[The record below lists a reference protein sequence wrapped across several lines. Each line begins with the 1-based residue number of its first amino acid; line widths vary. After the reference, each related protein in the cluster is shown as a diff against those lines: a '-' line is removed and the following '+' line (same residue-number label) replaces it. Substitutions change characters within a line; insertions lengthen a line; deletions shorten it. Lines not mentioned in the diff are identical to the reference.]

1 LLSVDL
7 LSFAGDVI
15 LFIDE
20 VHMLVEYGS
29 GTVGQ
34 GNKGSGLDIA
44 NLLKPSLGKGQL
56 QVIVSRIILL
66 FSYLVM
72 L

>member
-20 VHMLVEYGS
+20 VHMLVEY